1 MTEIK
6 TFTLLPPAKGLCPA
20 CATGHAEVDPHNQ
33 QSLFWQMKFYQDNG
47 RSPTWNDAM
56 AHCSEETKAAWRAE
70 LAKVGVI
77 VPRERGSDGS
87 NQDDQTE

>member
-20 CATGHAEVDPHNQ
+20 CATRHAEVDPHNQ

-47 RSPTWNDAM
+47 RAPTWNDAM
-56 AHCSEETKAAWRAE
+56 AHCTPQMKAAWRAE
-70 LAKVGVI
+70 LAKMGVVI
-77 VPRERGSDGS
+77 EPEKEIDER
-87 NQDDQTE
+87 NQDEHG